1 MPLIIPKDL
10 IVEEVLERENIFTM
24 RDSSAK
30 EQDIRPLSIAIVNLM
45 PKKEET
51 ELQLL
56 RMLSNT
62 ALQINIDLVRMESY
76 NPTNSDLKRLKAFYK
91 TYEDIKH
98 KKYDAMIITG
108 APIETIAYEEIK
120 YWDELKT
127 IFEFAKENVYSTM
140 FICWSAQAALYHYYN
155 IDHKVSNGKIFG
167 VFEFDKLKD
176 NKIVKGFDDTFLVP
190 TSRHTYV
197 DAEDFEGF
205 DDLEVIAAR
214 PDTGVSLVTTKDNRF
229 VFNFGHWEYDKDTLH
244 NEYIR
249 DISQGKKIA
258 PPQNYYEDNDPKKEI
273 KIRWRSAGNL
283 FFSNWLN
290 YCVYQETPFAIE
302 TIEGKSV
309 SKFGGSSLKDAG
321 QFAKVKKII
330 FSKEDRDVIV
340 VSAPGR
346 RFKEDTKVTDEL
358 ISLSD
363 KNKKIEDLEKII
375 KSLEDELA
383 AQRVYRDTQLVKIE
397 KRFSEIA
404 EDLKLEEFWDEEL
417 KFVFDQIKNSNN
429 KDFIVSRGEF
439 LNAKLMAKYLDYDF
453 IDAKDLIIFDEEGQ
467 VDLKKSREAI
477 RNHIGDN
484 QKAVVPGFYG
494 SDNNGDIV
502 TFTRGGSDYTGS
514 LIAYALDSK
523 VYENWTDVNGIMTS
537 DPNKDPDAKTI
548 DKLNFKELKE
558 IIDKGAQVYQG
569 DAIKPVEEKNITIK
583 ILNTNNPRNHGTVIK
598 D

>member
-10 IVEEVLERENIFTM
+10 IVEDVLERENIFTM
-24 RDSSAK
+24 RDSSAAQ
-30 EQDIRPLSIAIVNLM
+30 QDIRPLNIAIVNLM

-76 NPTNSDLKRLKAFYK
+76 NPENSDLKRLKAFYK
-91 TYEDIKH
+91 TYDDIKNN
-98 KKYDAMIITG
+98 KYDAMIITG
-108 APIETIAYEEIK
+108 APIETIAYEKIK

-140 FICWSAQAALYHYYN
+140 FICWSAQAALHHYYN
-155 IDHKVSNGKIFG
+155 IGHKVSDHKIFG

-176 NKIVKGFDDTFLVP
+176 NKIIKGFDDTFLIP

-197 DAEDFEGF
+197 NIEEFEDYP
-205 DDLEVIAAR
+205 DLEVLASR
-214 PDTGVSLVTTKDNRF
+214 EDTGVSLVTTKDNRF

-249 DISQGKKIA
+249 DLSQSKKIA
-258 PPQNYYEDNDPKKEI
+258 PPINYYEDNDPKKDI

-290 YCVYQETPFAIE
+290 YCVYQETPYAID
-302 TIEGKSV
+302 TIKGKSV

-330 FSKEDRDVIV
+330 FSKDDRDVIV

-346 RFKEDTKVTDEL
+346 RFKSDTKITDEL
-358 ISLSD
+358 ISLSE
-363 KNKKIEDLEKII
+363 KNKNIIDLKNIM
-375 KSLEDELA
+375 KSLEDDLKTQEIYREL
-383 AQRVYRDTQLVKIE
+383 QLEKIK
-397 KRFSEIA
+397 KRFLSIA
-404 EDLKLEEFWDEEL
+404 EDLKLEDFWNEEL
-417 KFVFDQIKNSNN
+417 KFVFDEIKESNSPE
-429 KDFIVSRGEF
+429 FIVSRGEY
-439 LNAKLMAKYLDYDF
+439 LNAKLLAKYLDYDF
-453 IDAKDLIIFDEEGQ
+453 IDAKELIFFDEHGH
-467 VDLKKSREAI
+467 VDLEKSSEAI
-477 RNHIGDN
+477 KKIIGEN
-484 QKAVVPGFYG
+484 KKAVVPGFYG
-494 SDNNGDIV
+494 SNDNGDIV
-502 TFTRGGSDYTGS
+502 TFSRGGSDYTGS
-514 LIAYALDSK
+514 LIAYALDSS

-537 DPNKDPDAKTI
+537 DPKSDPNAKTI
-548 DKLNFKELKE
+548 NKLNYSQLKD
-558 IIDKGAQVYQG
+558 IIDNGAEVYQG
-569 DAIKPVEEKNITIK
+569 DAIDPVKSKNITIK
-583 ILNTNNPRNHGTVIK
+583 ILNTNDPENGGTIIK

>member
-1 MPLIIPKDL
+1 MPLIVPKDL

-30 EQDIRPLSIAIVNLM
+30 EQDIRPLNIAIVNLM

-76 NPTNSDLKRLKAFYK
+76 NPSNSDLKRLRTFYK
-91 TYEDIKH
+91 TYEDIKN

-120 YWDELKT
+120 YWEELKT

-155 IDHKVSNGKIFG
+155 IEHKVSSGKIFG

-197 DAEDFEGF
+197 DKEDLEEVE
-205 DDLEVIAAR
+205 DLEVLAAR
-214 PDTGVSLVTTKDNRF
+214 PDTGVSLATTKDNRF

-249 DISQGKKIA
+249 DISQGKKIT
-258 PPQNYYEDNDPKKEI
+258 PPKNYYEDNDPKKEI
-273 KIRWRSAGNL
+273 KIRWRSSGNL

-346 RFKEDTKVTDEL
+346 RFKEDTKITDEL

-363 KNKKIEDLEKII
+363 KNKKIDDLEKII
-375 KSLEDELA
+375 KSLEEELSV
-383 AQRVYRDTQLVKIE
+383 QKVYRDTQLEKVKR
-397 KRFSEIA
+397 RFLSIA
-404 EDLKLEEFWDEEL
+404 EELKLEDFWDDEL
-417 KFVFDQIKNSNN
+417 KFVFDEIKNSRDR
-429 KDFIVSRGEF
+429 DFIVSRGEY
-439 LNAKLMAKYLDYDF
+439 LNAKLLSGYLGYDF
-453 IDAKDLIIFDEEGQ
+453 IDAKDIIIFDEDGK
-467 VDLKKSREAI
+467 VDLEKSAKAI
-477 RNHIGDN
+477 RVNIGEKK
-484 QKAVVPGFYG
+484 KAVVPGFYG
-494 SDNNGDIV
+494 SDKNGDIV

-537 DPNKDPDAKTI
+537 DPNRDPNAKTI

-558 IIDKGAQVYQG
+558 IIDGGAEVYQG
-569 DAIKPVEEKNITIK
+569 DAIKPVEEKNIMIK

>member
-76 NPTNSDLKRLKAFYK
+76 NPTNSDLKRLRAFYK

-140 FICWSAQAALYHYYN
+140 FICWSAQAALYHYYK
-155 IDHKVSNGKIFG
+155 IDHKVADGKIFG

-197 DAEDFEGF
+197 KAEDLE
-205 DDLEVIAAR
+205 DIEDLEVLAAR
-214 PDTGVSLVTTKDNRF
+214 PDTGVSLATTKDNRF

-244 NEYIR
+244 SEYIR

-363 KNKKIEDLEKII
+363 KNSKIEDLEKII
-375 KSLEDELA
+375 KSLEEELA
-383 AQRVYRDTQLVKIE
+383 AQRAYRDTQLEKIE
-397 KRFSEIA
+397 KRFSDIA

-417 KFVFDQIKNSNN
+417 KFVFEQIKNSNN

-439 LNAKLMAKYLDYDF
+439 LNAKLLSKYLDYDF
-453 IDAKDLIIFDEEGQ
+453 IDAKDIIIFDEEGQ

-477 RNHIGDN
+477 RIHIGDN

-558 IIDKGAQVYQG
+558 IINKGAQVYQG
-569 DAIKPVEEKNITIK
+569 DAIRPVEEKNITIK

>member
-10 IVEEVLERENIFTM
+10 IVEDVLERENIFTM
-24 RDSSAK
+24 RDSSAAQ
-30 EQDIRPLSIAIVNLM
+30 QDIRPLNIAIVNLM

-76 NPTNSDLKRLKAFYK
+76 NPENSDLKRLKAFYK
-91 TYEDIKH
+91 TYDDIKNN
-98 KKYDAMIITG
+98 KYDAMIITG
-108 APIETIAYEEIK
+108 APIETIAYEKIK

-140 FICWSAQAALYHYYN
+140 FICWSAQAALHHYYN
-155 IDHKVSNGKIFG
+155 IGHKVSDHKIFG

-176 NKIVKGFDDTFLVP
+176 NKIIKGFDDTFLIP

-197 DAEDFEGF
+197 NIEEFEDYP
-205 DDLEVIAAR
+205 DLEVLASR
-214 PDTGVSLVTTKDNRF
+214 EDTGVSLVTTKDNRF

-249 DISQGKKIA
+249 DLSQSKKIA
-258 PPQNYYEDNDPKKEI
+258 PPINYYEDNDPKKDI

-290 YCVYQETPFAIE
+290 YCVYQETPYAID
-302 TIEGKSV
+302 TIKGKSV

-330 FSKEDRDVIV
+330 FSKDDRDVIV

-346 RFKEDTKVTDEL
+346 RFKSDTKITDEL
-358 ISLSD
+358 ISLSE
-363 KNKKIEDLEKII
+363 KNKNIIDLKNIM
-375 KSLEDELA
+375 KSLEDDLKTQEIYREL
-383 AQRVYRDTQLVKIE
+383 QLEKIK
-397 KRFSEIA
+397 KRFLSIA
-404 EDLKLEEFWDEEL
+404 EDLKLEDFWNEEL
-417 KFVFDQIKNSNN
+417 KFVFDEIKESNSPE
-429 KDFIVSRGEF
+429 FIVSRGEY
-439 LNAKLMAKYLDYDF
+439 LNAKLLAKYLDYDF
-453 IDAKDLIIFDEEGQ
+453 IDAKELIFFDEHGH
-467 VDLKKSREAI
+467 VDLEKSSEAI
-477 RNHIGDN
+477 KKIIGEN
-484 QKAVVPGFYG
+484 KKAVVPGFYG
-494 SDNNGDIV
+494 SNGSGDIV
-502 TFTRGGSDYTGS
+502 TFSRGGSDYTGS
-514 LIAYALDSK
+514 LIAYALDSS

-537 DPNKDPDAKTI
+537 DPKSDPNAKTI
-548 DKLNFKELKE
+548 NKLNYSQLKD
-558 IIDKGAQVYQG
+558 IIDNGAEVYQG
-569 DAIKPVEEKNITIK
+569 DAIDPVKSKNITIK
-583 ILNTNNPRNHGTVIK
+583 ILNTNEPENGGTIIK

>member
-76 NPTNSDLKRLKAFYK
+76 NPANSDLKRLRAFYK

-108 APIETIAYEEIK
+108 APIETIAYEKIK
-120 YWDELKT
+120 YWEELKT

-155 IDHKVSNGKIFG
+155 IDHKVADGKIFG

-176 NKIVKGFDDTFLVP
+176 NKIVKGIDDTFLVP

-197 DAEDFEGF
+197 KAEDLE
-205 DDLEVIAAR
+205 DIEDLEVLAAR
-214 PDTGVSLVTTKDNRF
+214 PDTGVSLATTKDNRF

-244 NEYIR
+244 SEYIR

-363 KNKKIEDLEKII
+363 KNSKIEDLEKII
-375 KSLEDELA
+375 KSLEEELA
-383 AQRVYRDTQLVKIE
+383 AQRAYRDTQLEKVE
-397 KRFSEIA
+397 KRFSDIA

-439 LNAKLMAKYLDYDF
+439 LNAKLLSKYLDYDF
-453 IDAKDLIIFDEEGQ
+453 IDAKDIIIFDEEGQ

-477 RNHIGDN
+477 RIHIGDN

-494 SDNNGDIV
+494 SDSNGDIV

-537 DPNKDPDAKTI
+537 DPNKDPNAKTI

-583 ILNTNNPRNHGTVIK
+583 ILNTNNPRNHGTIIK

>member
-1 MPLIIPKDL
+1 MPLIVPKDL

-30 EQDIRPLSIAIVNLM
+30 EQDIRPLNIAIVNLM

-76 NPTNSDLKRLKAFYK
+76 NPSNSDLKRLRTFYK
-91 TYEDIKH
+91 TYEDIKN

-120 YWDELKT
+120 YWEELKT

-155 IDHKVSNGKIFG
+155 IEHKVSSGKIFG

-197 DAEDFEGF
+197 DKEYLEDIE
-205 DDLEVIAAR
+205 DLEVLAAR
-214 PDTGVSLVTTKDNRF
+214 PDTGVSLATTKDNRF

-249 DISQGKKIA
+249 DISQGKKIT
-258 PPQNYYEDNDPKKEI
+258 PPKNYYEDNDPKKEI
-273 KIRWRSAGNL
+273 KIRWRSSGNL

-346 RFKEDTKVTDEL
+346 RFKEDTKITDEL

-363 KNKKIEDLEKII
+363 KNKKIDDLEKII
-375 KSLEDELA
+375 KSLEEELSV
-383 AQRVYRDTQLVKIE
+383 QKIYRDTQLEKVKR
-397 KRFSEIA
+397 RFLSIA
-404 EDLKLEEFWDEEL
+404 EELKLEDFWDDEL
-417 KFVFDQIKNSNN
+417 KFVFDEIKGSMD
-429 KDFIVSRGEF
+429 KDFIVSRGEY
-439 LNAKLMAKYLDYDF
+439 LNAKLLSCYLGYDF
-453 IDAKDLIIFDEEGQ
+453 IDAKDIIIFDEAGK
-467 VDLKKSREAI
+467 VDLEKSAKAI
-477 RNHIGDN
+477 RVNIGEKK
-484 QKAVVPGFYG
+484 KAVVPGFYG
-494 SDNNGDIV
+494 SDKNGDIV

-537 DPNKDPDAKTI
+537 DPNRDPNAKTI

-558 IIDKGAQVYQG
+558 IIDGGAEVYQG
-569 DAIKPVEEKNITIK
+569 DAIKPVEEKNIMIK
-583 ILNTNNPRNHGTVIK
+583 ILNTNNPRNHGTIIK

>member
-76 NPTNSDLKRLKAFYK
+76 NPTNSDLKRLRAFYK

-108 APIETIAYEEIK
+108 APIETIAYEKIK
-120 YWDELKT
+120 YWEELTT

-140 FICWSAQAALYHYYN
+140 FICWSAQAALYHYYK
-155 IDHKVSNGKIFG
+155 IDHKVSDGKIFG

-197 DAEDFEGF
+197 KAEDLE
-205 DDLEVIAAR
+205 DIEDLEVLAAR
-214 PDTGVSLVTTKDNRF
+214 PDTGVSLATTKDNRF

-244 NEYIR
+244 SEYIR

-363 KNKKIEDLEKII
+363 KNAKIEDLEKII
-375 KSLEDELA
+375 KSLEEELV
-383 AQRVYRDTQLVKIE
+383 AQKAYRDTQLEKVE

-404 EDLKLEEFWDEEL
+404 EDLKLEKFWDEEL

-439 LNAKLMAKYLDYDF
+439 LNAKLLSKYLDYDF
-453 IDAKDLIIFDEEGQ
+453 IDAKDIIIFDEEGQ

>member
-1 MPLIIPKDL
+1 MPLIIPRDL

-76 NPTNSDLKRLKAFYK
+76 NPNNSDAKRLKSFYK
-91 TYEDIKH
+91 TYDDIKNN
-98 KKYDAMIITG
+98 KYDAMIITG
-108 APIETIAYEEIK
+108 APIETLAYEKIK

-127 IFEFAKENVYSTM
+127 IFEFAKKNVYSTM
-140 FICWSAQAALYHYYN
+140 FICWSAQAALYHYYK
-155 IDHKVSNGKIFG
+155 IKHKLSDWKIFG

-176 NKIVKGFDDTFLVP
+176 NKIIKGFDDTFLIP

-197 DAEDFEGF
+197 DIEDLE
-205 DDLEVIAAR
+205 DVSDLEVLAAR
-214 PDTGVSLVTTKDNRF
+214 PDTGVALATTKDNRF

-249 DISQGKKIA
+249 DLSQGKKIS
-258 PPQNYYEDNDPKKEI
+258 PPINYYEDNDPKKDI

-346 RFKEDTKVTDEL
+346 RFKEDKKITDEL
-358 ISLSD
+358 ISLAN
-363 KNKKIEDLEKII
+363 KNLRIQELHEII
-375 KSLEDELA
+375 KSLEEELEI
-383 AQRVYRDTQLVKIE
+383 QSLGRDKELEKIK
-397 KRFSEIA
+397 KRFLSIA
-404 EDLKLEEFWDEEL
+404 EDLSLEDFWDEEL
-417 KFVFDQIKNSNN
+417 KTVFDEIKNSRD
-429 KDFIVSRGEF
+429 KDFIVSRGEY
-439 LNAKLMAKYLDYDF
+439 LNAKLLSKYLNYDF
-453 IDAKDLIIFDEEGQ
+453 IDAKDLIIFDEIGQ
-467 VDLKKSREAI
+467 VDLDKSKEAI
-477 RNHIGDN
+477 KKHIGESK
-484 QKAVVPGFYG
+484 KAVVPGFYG
-494 SDNNGDIV
+494 RDKDGNIV

-523 VYENWTDVNGIMTS
+523 LYENWTDVNGIMTS
-537 DPNKDPDAKTI
+537 DPNKDPGAKTI
-548 DKLNFKELKE
+548 DKLSYTELKE
-558 IIDKGAQVYQG
+558 IIDAGAQVYQG
-569 DAIKPVEEKNITIK
+569 DAINPVAKKNITIK
-583 ILNTNNPRNHGTVIK
+583 ILNTNDPENHGTIIK

>member
-1 MPLIIPKDL
+1 MPLIIPKEL
-10 IVEEVLERENIFTM
+10 IVEDVLERENIFTM

-30 EQDIRPLSIAIVNLM
+30 EQDIRPLSVASVHLM

-76 NPTNSDLKRLKAFYK
+76 NPANSDLKRLKAFYK
-91 TYEDIKH
+91 TYDDIKDN
-98 KKYDAMIITG
+98 KYDAMIITG
-108 APIETIAYEEIK
+108 APIELVAYEKIK
-120 YWDELKT
+120 YWEELKT
-127 IFEFAKENVYSTM
+127 IFEFAKENVFSTM
-140 FICWSAQAALYHYYN
+140 FICWSAQAALRYYYD
-155 IDHKVSNGKIFG
+155 IEHKVADEKIFG

-176 NKIVKGFDDTFLVP
+176 NKIIKGFDDTFLIP

-197 DAEDFEGF
+197 DEKDLEDIS
-205 DDLEVIAAR
+205 DLEVLAAR
-214 PDTGVSLVTTKDNRF
+214 SDTGVSLATTKDHRF
-229 VFNFGHWEYDKDTLH
+229 IFNFGHWEYDRETLH

-249 DISQGKKIA
+249 DLAKSKKINI
-258 PPQNYYEDNDPKKEI
+258 PLNYYKDNDPDKDI
-273 KIRWRSAGNL
+273 KMKWRSSGNL

-302 TIEGKSV
+302 TIKGKSV

-330 FSKEDRDVIV
+330 FSKNDRDVIV

-346 RFKEDTKVTDEL
+346 RFSEDTKVTDEL
-358 ISLSD
+358 IGLSQ
-363 KNKKIEDLEKII
+363 KNNKIEELNQII
-375 KSLEDELA
+375 KSLEENFEL
-383 AQRVYRDTQLVKIE
+383 QKVYRDTQLEKIRS
-397 KRFSEIA
+397 RFFSIA
-404 EDLKLEEFWDEEL
+404 KDLRLEGFWDEEL
-417 KFVFDQIKNSNN
+417 KYVFDEIENSTD

-439 LNAKLMAKYLDYDF
+439 LNAKILAKYLEYDF
-453 IDAKDLIIFDEEGQ
+453 IDAKDLIIFDVNGKVNLE
-467 VDLKKSREAI
+467 KSTDAI
-477 RNHIGDN
+477 KSKIGEN
-484 QKAVVPGFYG
+484 KKAVVPGFYG
-494 SDNNGDIV
+494 RNTNGDIV

-537 DPNKDPDAKTI
+537 DPKSDPHAKTI
-548 DKLNFKELKE
+548 DKLNYSELKE
-558 IIDKGAQVYQG
+558 IIEKGAEVYQG
-569 DAIKPVEEKNITIK
+569 DAINPVKKKNITIK
-583 ILNTNNPRNHGTVIK
+583 ILNTNEPENSGTIIK

>member
-76 NPTNSDLKRLKAFYK
+76 NPTNSDVKRLNAFYK
-91 TYEDIKH
+91 TYEDIKNN
-98 KKYDAMIITG
+98 KYDAMIITG

-127 IFEFAKENVYSTM
+127 IFEFAKDNVYSTM

-155 IDHKVSNGKIFG
+155 IEHKVSKGKIFG

-197 DAEDFEGF
+197 DIEDFYDF
-205 DDLEVIAAR
+205 PDLEVLAAR

-258 PPQNYYEDNDPKKEI
+258 PPKNYYEDNDPKKEI

-330 FSKEDRDVIV
+330 FSKDDRDVIV

-346 RFKEDTKVTDEL
+346 RFREDTKITDEL

-363 KNKKIEDLEKII
+363 KNVKIDELDKII
-375 KSLEDELA
+375 KSLEEELKVQEA
-383 AQRVYRDTQLVKIE
+383 YRDTQLEKIK
-397 KRFSEIA
+397 KRFLSIA
-404 EDLKLEEFWDEEL
+404 EELKLEEFWDEEL
-417 KFVFDQIKNSNN
+417 KFVFDEIKNSRD
-429 KDFIVSRGEF
+429 KEFIVSRGEY
-439 LNAKLMAKYLDYDF
+439 LNAKLLSRYLGYDF
-453 IDAKDLIIFDEEGQ
+453 IDAKDIIIFDDEGQ
-467 VDLKKSREAI
+467 VDLEKSREAI
-477 RNHIGDN
+477 RNHIVEN

-494 SDNNGDIV
+494 SDKNRDIV

-537 DPNKDPDAKTI
+537 DPNRDPNAKTI

-583 ILNTNNPRNHGTVIK
+583 ILNTNDPRNHGTIIK

>member
-1 MPLIIPKDL
+1 MPLIVPKDL

-30 EQDIRPLSIAIVNLM
+30 EQDIRPLNIAIVNLM

-76 NPTNSDLKRLKAFYK
+76 NPSNSDLKRLRTFYK
-91 TYEDIKH
+91 TYEDIKN

-120 YWDELKT
+120 YWEELKT

-155 IDHKVSNGKIFG
+155 IEHKVSSGKIFG

-197 DAEDFEGF
+197 DKEDLE
-205 DDLEVIAAR
+205 DIEDLEVLAAR
-214 PDTGVSLVTTKDNRF
+214 PDTGVSLATTKDNRF
-229 VFNFGHWEYDKDTLH
+229 VFNFGHWEYDKETLH

-249 DISQGKKIA
+249 DISQGKKIS
-258 PPQNYYEDNDPKKEI
+258 PPKNYYEDNDPKKEI

-330 FSKEDRDVIV
+330 FSKEDRDIIV

-346 RFKEDTKVTDEL
+346 RFKEDTKITDEL

-363 KNKKIEDLEKII
+363 KNKKIDDLEKII
-375 KSLEDELA
+375 KSLEEELEVQEA
-383 AQRVYRDTQLVKIE
+383 YRDTQLEKVKR
-397 KRFSEIA
+397 RFLSIA
-404 EDLKLEEFWDEEL
+404 EELKLKDFWDDEL
-417 KFVFDQIKNSNN
+417 KFVFDEIKNSGD
-429 KDFIVSRGEF
+429 KDFTVSRGEY
-439 LNAKLMAKYLDYDF
+439 LNAKLLSRYLGYDF
-453 IDAKDLIIFDEEGQ
+453 IDAKDIIIFEEDGK
-467 VDLKKSREAI
+467 VDLEKTAKAI
-477 RNHIGDN
+477 RVHIGEKK
-484 QKAVVPGFYG
+484 KAVVPGFYG
-494 SDNNGDIV
+494 SDKNGDIV

-558 IIDKGAQVYQG
+558 IIDGGAQVYQG

>member
-30 EQDIRPLSIAIVNLM
+30 EQDIRPLNIAIVNLM

-76 NPTNSDLKRLKAFYK
+76 NPTNSDVKRLNAFYK
-91 TYEDIKH
+91 TYEDIKNN
-98 KKYDAMIITG
+98 KYDAMIITG

-155 IDHKVSNGKIFG
+155 IEHKVSKGKIFG

-197 DAEDFEGF
+197 DIEDFE
-205 DDLEVIAAR
+205 DLEDLEVLAAR

-258 PPQNYYEDNDPKKEI
+258 PPKNYYEDNDPKKEI

-330 FSKEDRDVIV
+330 FSKDDRDVIV

-346 RFKEDTKVTDEL
+346 RFREDTKITDEL

-363 KNKKIEDLEKII
+363 KNIKIDELHKII
-375 KSLEDELA
+375 KSLEEELKVQEA
-383 AQRVYRDTQLVKIE
+383 YRDTQLEKIK
-397 KRFSEIA
+397 KRFLSIA
-404 EDLKLEEFWDEEL
+404 EELKLEEFWDEEL
-417 KFVFDQIKNSNN
+417 KFVFDEIKNSRD
-429 KDFIVSRGEF
+429 KEFIVSRGEY
-439 LNAKLMAKYLDYDF
+439 LNAKLLSRYLGYDF
-453 IDAKDLIIFDEEGQ
+453 IDAKDIIIFNDEGK
-467 VDLKKSREAI
+467 VDLEKSREAI
-477 RNHIGDN
+477 RNHIVEN

-494 SDNNGDIV
+494 SDKNGDIV

-537 DPNKDPDAKTI
+537 DPNRDPNAKTI

-583 ILNTNNPRNHGTVIK
+583 ILNTNDPRNHGTIIK

>member
-76 NPTNSDLKRLKAFYK
+76 NPANSDLKRLRAFYK

-108 APIETIAYEEIK
+108 APIETIAYEKIK
-120 YWDELKT
+120 YWEELKT
-127 IFEFAKENVYSTM
+127 IFEFTKENVYSTM
-140 FICWSAQAALYHYYN
+140 FICWSAQAALYHYYK
-155 IDHKVSNGKIFG
+155 IDHKVSDGKIFG

-197 DAEDFEGF
+197 KAEDLE
-205 DDLEVIAAR
+205 DIEDLEVLAAR
-214 PDTGVSLVTTKDNRF
+214 PDTGVSLATTKDNRF

-244 NEYIR
+244 SEYIR

-363 KNKKIEDLEKII
+363 KNSKIEDLEKII
-375 KSLEDELA
+375 KSLEEELA
-383 AQRVYRDTQLVKIE
+383 AQKAYRDTQLEKIE
-397 KRFSEIA
+397 KRFSDIA

-439 LNAKLMAKYLDYDF
+439 LNAKLLSKYLDYDF
-453 IDAKDLIIFDEEGQ
+453 IDAKDIIIFDEEGQ
-467 VDLKKSREAI
+467 VDLKKSRDAI
-477 RNHIGDN
+477 RIHIGDN

-569 DAIKPVEEKNITIK
+569 DAIRPVEEKNITIK

>member
-1 MPLIIPKDL
+1 MPLIVPKDL

-30 EQDIRPLSIAIVNLM
+30 EQDIRPLNIAIVNLM

-76 NPTNSDLKRLKAFYK
+76 NPSNSDLKRLRTFYK
-91 TYEDIKH
+91 TYEDIKN

-155 IDHKVSNGKIFG
+155 IDHKVSDGKIFG

-176 NKIVKGFDDTFLVP
+176 NKIIKGFDDTFLVP

-197 DAEDFEGF
+197 DKEDLEEIE
-205 DDLEVIAAR
+205 DLEVLAAR
-214 PDTGVSLVTTKDNRF
+214 PDTGVSLATTKDNRF

-249 DISQGKKIA
+249 DISQGKKIS
-258 PPQNYYEDNDPKKEI
+258 PPQNYYEDNDSKKEI

-330 FSKEDRDVIV
+330 FSKEDRDIIV

-346 RFKEDTKVTDEL
+346 RFKEDTKITDEL

-363 KNKKIEDLEKII
+363 KNVKIDELDKIV
-375 KSLEDELA
+375 KSLEEELKVQEA
-383 AQRVYRDTQLVKIE
+383 YRDTQLEKVKR
-397 KRFSEIA
+397 RFLSIA
-404 EDLKLEEFWDEEL
+404 EELKLEDFWDDEL
-417 KFVFDQIKNSNN
+417 KFVFDEIKGSRD
-429 KDFIVSRGEF
+429 KDFIVSRGEY
-439 LNAKLMAKYLDYDF
+439 LNAKLLSGYLGYDF
-453 IDAKDLIIFDEEGQ
+453 IDAKDIIIFDEAGK
-467 VDLKKSREAI
+467 VDLEKSAKAI
-477 RNHIGDN
+477 RVHIGEKK
-484 QKAVVPGFYG
+484 KAVVPGFYG
-494 SDNNGDIV
+494 SDKNGDIV

-558 IIDKGAQVYQG
+558 IIDGGAEVYQG
-569 DAIKPVEEKNITIK
+569 DAIKPVEEKNIMIK

>member
-24 RDSSAK
+24 MDSSAK
-30 EQDIRPLSIAIVNLM
+30 EQDIRPLNIAIVNLM

-76 NPTNSDLKRLKAFYK
+76 NPTNSDVKRLNAFYK
-91 TYEDIKH
+91 TYEDIKNN
-98 KKYDAMIITG
+98 KYDAMIITG

-127 IFEFAKENVYSTM
+127 IFEFAKDNVYSTM

-155 IDHKVSNGKIFG
+155 IEHKVSKGKIFG

-197 DAEDFEGF
+197 DIEDFE
-205 DDLEVIAAR
+205 DLEDLEVLAAR

-258 PPQNYYEDNDPKKEI
+258 PPKNYYEDNDPKKEI

-330 FSKEDRDVIV
+330 FSKDDRDVIV

-346 RFKEDTKVTDEL
+346 RFREDTKITDEL

-363 KNKKIEDLEKII
+363 KNIKIDELDKII
-375 KSLEDELA
+375 KSLEEELKVQEA
-383 AQRVYRDTQLVKIE
+383 YRDTQLEKIK
-397 KRFSEIA
+397 KRFLSIA
-404 EDLKLEEFWDEEL
+404 EELKLEEFWDEEL
-417 KFVFDQIKNSNN
+417 KFVFDEIKNSRD
-429 KDFIVSRGEF
+429 KEFIVSRGEY
-439 LNAKLMAKYLDYDF
+439 LNAKLLSRYLGYDF
-453 IDAKDLIIFDEEGQ
+453 IDAKDIIIFGDEGK
-467 VDLKKSREAI
+467 VDLEKSREAI
-477 RNHIGDN
+477 RNHIVEN

-494 SDNNGDIV
+494 SDKNGDIV

-537 DPNKDPDAKTI
+537 DPNRDPNAKTI

-583 ILNTNNPRNHGTVIK
+583 ILNTNDPRNHGTIIK

>member
-30 EQDIRPLSIAIVNLM
+30 EQDIRPLNIAIVNLM

-76 NPTNSDLKRLKAFYK
+76 NPTNSDVKRLNAFYK
-91 TYEDIKH
+91 TYEDIKNN
-98 KKYDAMIITG
+98 KYDAMIITG

-155 IDHKVSNGKIFG
+155 IEHKVSKGKIFG

-197 DAEDFEGF
+197 DIEDFE
-205 DDLEVIAAR
+205 DLEDLEVLAAR

-249 DISQGKKIA
+249 DIFQGKKIA
-258 PPQNYYEDNDPKKEI
+258 PPKNYYEDNDPKKEI

-330 FSKEDRDVIV
+330 FSKDDRDVIV

-346 RFKEDTKVTDEL
+346 RFREDTKITDEL

-363 KNKKIEDLEKII
+363 KNVKIDELDKII
-375 KSLEDELA
+375 KSLEEELKVQEA
-383 AQRVYRDTQLVKIE
+383 YRDTQLEKIK
-397 KRFSEIA
+397 KRFLSIA
-404 EDLKLEEFWDEEL
+404 EELKLEEFWDEEL
-417 KFVFDQIKNSNN
+417 KFVFDEIKNSRD
-429 KDFIVSRGEF
+429 KEFIVSRGEY
-439 LNAKLMAKYLDYDF
+439 LNAKLLSRYLGYDF
-453 IDAKDLIIFDEEGQ
+453 IDAKDIIIFDDEGQ
-467 VDLKKSREAI
+467 VDLEKSREAI
-477 RNHIGDN
+477 RNHIVEN

-494 SDNNGDIV
+494 SDKNGDIV

-537 DPNKDPDAKTI
+537 DPNRDPNAKTI

-583 ILNTNNPRNHGTVIK
+583 ILNTNDPRNHGTIIK

>member
-30 EQDIRPLSIAIVNLM
+30 EQDIRPLNIAIVNLM

-76 NPTNSDLKRLKAFYK
+76 NPTNSDVKRLNAFYK
-91 TYEDIKH
+91 TYEDIKNN
-98 KKYDAMIITG
+98 KYDAMIITG

-155 IDHKVSNGKIFG
+155 IEHKVSKGKIFG

-197 DAEDFEGF
+197 DIEDFE
-205 DDLEVIAAR
+205 DLEDLEVLAAR

-258 PPQNYYEDNDPKKEI
+258 PPKNYYEDNDPKKEI

-330 FSKEDRDVIV
+330 FSKDDRDVIV

-346 RFKEDTKVTDEL
+346 RFREDTKITDEL

-363 KNKKIEDLEKII
+363 KNVKIDELDKII
-375 KSLEDELA
+375 KSLEEELKVQEA
-383 AQRVYRDTQLVKIE
+383 YRDTQLEKIK
-397 KRFSEIA
+397 KRFLSIA
-404 EDLKLEEFWDEEL
+404 EELKLEEFWDEEL
-417 KFVFDQIKNSNN
+417 KFVFDEIKNSRD
-429 KDFIVSRGEF
+429 KEFIVSRGEY
-439 LNAKLMAKYLDYDF
+439 LNAKLLSRYLGYDF
-453 IDAKDLIIFDEEGQ
+453 IDAKDIIIFDDEGQ
-467 VDLKKSREAI
+467 VDLEKSREAI
-477 RNHIGDN
+477 RNHIVEN

-494 SDNNGDIV
+494 SDKNGDIV

-537 DPNKDPDAKTI
+537 DPNRDPNAKTI

-583 ILNTNNPRNHGTVIK
+583 ILNTNDPRNHGTIIK

>member
-76 NPTNSDLKRLKAFYK
+76 NPTNSDLKRLRAFYK

-108 APIETIAYEEIK
+108 APIETIAYEKIK
-120 YWDELKT
+120 YWEELKT

-140 FICWSAQAALYHYYN
+140 FICWSAQAALYHYYK
-155 IDHKVSNGKIFG
+155 IDHKVADGKIFG
-167 VFEFDKLKD
+167 VFEFDKLKE

-197 DAEDFEGF
+197 NAEDLE
-205 DDLEVIAAR
+205 DIEDLEVLAAR

-244 NEYIR
+244 SEYIR

-363 KNKKIEDLEKII
+363 KNAKIEDLEKII
-375 KSLEDELA
+375 KSLEEELA
-383 AQRVYRDTQLVKIE
+383 AQRAYRDTQLEKVE

-439 LNAKLMAKYLDYDF
+439 LNAKLLSKYLDYDF
-453 IDAKDLIIFDEEGQ
+453 IDAKDIIIFDEEGQ

-477 RNHIGDN
+477 RIHIGDN

-558 IIDKGAQVYQG
+558 IINKGAQVYQG
-569 DAIKPVEEKNITIK
+569 DAIRPVEEKNITIK

>member
-10 IVEEVLERENIFTM
+10 IVEEVLERENIFTIK
-24 RDSSAK
+24 DSSAAK
-30 EQDIRPLSIAIVNLM
+30 QDIRPLSVAIVNLM

-62 ALQINIDLVRMESY
+62 ALQINIDLVRMDSY
-76 NPTNSDLKRLKAFYK
+76 NPENSDLKRLKTFYK
-91 TYEDIKH
+91 TYDDIKN

-108 APIETIAYEEIK
+108 APIETIAYEKIK

-155 IDHKVSNGKIFG
+155 IEHKVAKEKIFG

-176 NKIVKGFDDTFLVP
+176 NKIIKGFDDTFLIP

-197 DAEDFEGF
+197 NIEEFENYP
-205 DDLEVIAAR
+205 DLEVLASR
-214 PDTGVSLVTTKDNRF
+214 EDTGVSLVTTKDHRF

-249 DISQGKKIA
+249 DLSQSKKINL
-258 PPQNYYEDNDPKKEI
+258 PVNYYEDNDPKKDI

-302 TIEGKSV
+302 NIEGKSV
-309 SKFGGSSLKDAG
+309 SKFGGTSLKDAG

-330 FSKEDRDVIV
+330 FSKDDRDVIV

-346 RFKEDTKVTDEL
+346 RFKSDTKITDEL
-358 ISLSD
+358 IGLAK
-363 KNKKIEDLEKII
+363 KNEKIIELKEII
-375 KSLEDELA
+375 KSLEEDLKV
-383 AQRVYRDTQLVKIE
+383 QTIYRDLQLEKI
-397 KRFSEIA
+397 KHRFLSIA
-404 EDLKLEEFWDEEL
+404 QDLKLEEFWDSEL
-417 KFVFDQIKNSNN
+417 KNIFQDIKNSNSA
-429 KDFIVSRGEF
+429 DFIVSRGEY
-439 LNAKLMAKYLDYDF
+439 LNAKLLAKYLEYDF
-453 IDAKDLIIFDEEGQ
+453 IDAKDLIFFDDNGKVNLEKTSAA
-467 VDLKKSREAI
+467 VKRI
-477 RNHIGDN
+477 IGKN
-484 QKAVVPGFYG
+484 KKAVVPGFYG
-494 SDNNGDIV
+494 SNLKGEVV
-502 TFTRGGSDYTGS
+502 TFSRGGSDYTGS
-514 LIAYALDSK
+514 IIAYALDSK

-537 DPNKDPDAKTI
+537 DPKADPNAKTI
-548 DKLNFKELKE
+548 KKLNYSELKE
-558 IIDKGAQVYQG
+558 IIDEGADVYQG
-569 DAIKPVEEKNITIK
+569 DAINPVKSKNITIK
-583 ILNTNNPRNHGTVIK
+583 ILNTDDPNNEGTIIK